1 MAKNDKPNGP
11 EDDLALWRHVAGQVR
26 PLKGR
31 PKPPPAGPADGGV
44 HLKPGAKPGAKPKAT
59 AKRGPA
65 APHKAVLQPRG
76 KPSAPELAPGAAPG
90 VDRRTADRLR
100 RGRLPIE
107 AEIDLH
113 GLTQADAHRA
123 LTAFI
128 AGQHAAGR
136 RCVRVITG
144 KGTFREGGGVLRTAV
159 PRWLNEAGLRDRV
172 LAISHAQP
180 RDGGVGALYILLKRR
195 R

>member
-1 MAKNDKPNGP
+1 MANDGKPP
-11 EDDLALWRHVAGQVR
+11 REDDMALWRRIADQVKPLKDRAKPPPQANHADPKPAPKPGAKPVAGAAR
-26 PLKGR
+26 SATPAPPR
-31 PKPPPAGPADGGV
+31 PKPPPPA
-44 HLKPGAKPGAKPKAT
+44 LKPGVT
-59 AKRGPA
+59 
-65 APHKAVLQPRG
+65 
-76 KPSAPELAPGAAPG
+76 PG

-100 RGRLPIE
+100 RGQLPIE

-123 LTAFI
+123 LVAFI
-128 AGQHAAGR
+128 SGQHAAGR

-144 KGTFREGGGVLRTAV
+144 KGTFREGGGVLRAAV
-159 PRWLNEAGLRDRV
+159 PRWLNEADMRAAV

-180 RDGGVGALYILLKRR
+180 RDGGGGALYVLLKRR

>member
-1 MAKNDKPNGP
+1 MANDGKPP
-11 EDDLALWRHVAGQVR
+11 SDEDKALWQHVAGQVK
-26 PLKGR
+26 PLKRR
-31 PKPPPAGPADGGV
+31 PKPPPQANRADTKPA
-44 HLKPGAKPGAKPKAT
+44 AKPGAKPAAGT
-59 AKRGPA
+59 AKPPPA
-65 APHKAVLQPRG
+65 PPRPKPAPH
-76 KPSAPELAPGAAPG
+76 ELKPGAAPG

-100 RGRLPIE
+100 RGQLPVE

-128 AGQHAAGR
+128 AGQYAAGR

-144 KGTFREGGGVLRTAV
+144 KGTFREGGGVLRAAV
-159 PRWLNEAGLRDRV
+159 PRWLNQAEMRASV

-180 RDGGVGALYILLKRR
+180 RDGGEGALYVLLKRR